1 MSVGGEALKLST
13 TFYIIF
19 HHITKIKSFMIK
31 IELNAKDQCD
41 SNYQQQRI
49 YCYTILQQS
58 IFKL

>member
-1 MSVGGEALKLST
+1 
-13 TFYIIF
+13 
-19 HHITKIKSFMIK
+19 MIK